1 MKYHYID
8 VVTVKQNSFH
18 TPPTIP
24 MATSG
29 GGGARKEV
37 LTAVDAESSQAQLMK
52 LPRNLLAMTSTV
64 KNTESVLE
72 QMPQVISSLDTH
84 VERGLQCLPHLDTV
98 VQLLSNMQYNQ
109 LTPLSRAELAQQDFE
124 SSEQDS
130 QVT

>member
-18 TPPTIP
+18 TAPIIP

-29 GGGARKEV
+29 GGGGGGV

-52 LPRNLLAMTSTV
+52 LPRNLLAMTSTI

-98 VQLLSNMQYNQ
+98 VQLLSNMQNNQ
-109 LTPLSRAELAQQDFE
+109 LKPLSRAELAQQDFE